1 MTHHQYL
8 TPEWHEAAAPI
19 RDRFGAAETDLK
31 PLVANMTVT
40 NVPFGDGRLELHS
53 LPGIP
58 NVFDPGHV
66 DDAIVSLSLS
76 YALARLILFDTTT
89 MLIEMGFR
97 SGEIT
102 ATGATDELTAYWRT
116 HIGDDVYLTM
126 LEDLRAITK

>member
-19 RDRFGAAETDLK
+19 RDRFSAAETDLK

-53 LPGIP
+53 LPGLP

-76 YALARLILFDTTT
+76 YGLARLILFDTTT

>member
-1 MTHHQYL
+1 
-8 TPEWHEAAAPI
+8 
-19 RDRFGAAETDLK
+19 
-31 PLVANMTVT
+31 MTVT

-76 YALARLILFDTTT
+76 YGLARLILFDTTT